1 MEEGIEMKKF
11 LVFIFFS
18 FLVSSLPAMEKQTE
32 TFFVLGGNAGVGGGG
47 MNYTIIDAFASET
60 NAGSS
65 SSSNINMAD
74 PSFSPRFSARLA
86 KVSNYGWLFKS
97 AKPNEKPAK
106 KIWGWAGW
114 GIQYDYTQSYQH
126 GVASKVLFYDFNS
139 ENNIF
144 TPGIQLLSP
153 GRGVGLFAGLIGIG
167 HSRVDFIPGP
177 NYDLM
182 EDLVELGLEWIGEEA
197 NETFPEGKP
206 TAKFSTAI
214 YPVVVK
220 ILPVQLDIWC
230 FGPIGLNI
238 AFSGLQ
244 LWAGESALNLDW
256 EDGTQKTID
265 TGFVWIRNFQ
275 IEIGLSLRL

>member
-1 MEEGIEMKKF
+1 MVKKF
-11 LVFIFFS
+11 CFFVFLFFGFS
-18 FLVSSLPAMEKQTE
+18 VTGVPAMDKQGDI
-32 TFFVLGGNAGVGGGG
+32 FFVLGGNVGVGGGG
-47 MNYTIIDAFASET
+47 MNYTIIDAFADEASV
-60 NAGSS
+60 G

-74 PSFSPRFSARLA
+74 PSFSPRFTARLA
-86 KVSNYGWLFKS
+86 SVSNYGWLFKS

-106 KIWGWAGW
+106 RIWGWTGW
-114 GIQYDYTQSYQH
+114 GIQYDYMRSYQH

-153 GRGVGLFAGLIGIG
+153 DRGIGLFVGLVGIG
-167 HSRVDFIPGP
+167 HSRVDFMPGA
-177 NYDLM
+177 NYDLA
-182 EDLVELGLEWIGEEA
+182 EDIVELGLEWLGKEET
-197 NETFPEGKP
+197 EKIFPEGKP
-206 TAKFSTAI
+206 TANFSTTI

-244 LWAGESALNLDW
+244 LWAGESALNLGW
-256 EDGTQKTID
+256 EDGTKRTVD